1 MVMEKIASGFKFVMV
16 SLVASIVMLILGI
29 IYFGIMLW
37 VIKVATTVFFG
48 AGLSADWAVFSAA
61 LLATGAI
68 LAGALEKKE

>member
-1 MVMEKIASGFKFVMV
+1 MVLEALRDGFKFLVV
-16 SLVASIVMLILGI
+16 SLVASVVMLVLGI

-48 AGLSADWAVFSAA
+48 AGLTADWAVFSAA

-68 LAGALEKKE
+68 LAGALEKKG